1 MAKVSEKLMVYCLV
15 AIFVV
20 IAMVEGAKG
29 ATICNIPSSRLNL
42 CRPAVTGRYPP
53 PPTKQCCLLIKHADL
68 NCLCNFKDVLPAFN
82 INPSRAFALPKKCK
96 YNLHIPPKCRD
107 WSSFELTQNIPTCDR
122 VKDKT
127 AEAPLNVL
135 SYYLLK
141 IFLDHA

>member
-42 CRPAVTGRYPP
+42 CWPAVTGRYPP

-68 NCLCNFKDVLPAFN
+68 NCLCNFKDALPAFN

-96 YNLHIPPKCRD
+96 YNLHIPPKCRG
-107 WSSFELTQNIPTCDR
+107 
-122 VKDKT
+122 
-127 AEAPLNVL
+127 
-135 SYYLLK
+135 
-141 IFLDHA
+141 